1 MVSVAMLCKSW
12 NHGLWG
18 HYGAMTVAAAPDW
31 RSFAQRAGRADHG
44 GLQ

>member
-1 MVSVAMLCKSW
+1 MVSVAKLCKSW

-18 HYGAMTVAAAPDW
+18 QYGAMTATPAPDW
-31 RSFAQRAGRADHG
+31 RSFAQRAERADNG